1 MYRTSHSIRISEEF
15 VEFNPPMRKISNKN
29 LISTKVS
36 LFFLHSKEDLIWD
49 ANTVLNYPVVSLR
62 YLRNFRRVRWCC
74 ADLWNRKPDRSK
86 AVHDH
91 RGVQHAKAQKADAK
105 RRAGPTATPRTR
117 IVELWILQYLVA
129 GDGDA
134 VWTLGAPLVGRA
146 SGGRTCLR
154 VRKAGAGERVRVRVR
169 RWRCQVVARR
179 HGRTPPLSPCTLH
192 GAGWPLQCDV
202 RMPRCG
208 AGRLGL
214 GLGLYRGSAAAVR
227 ETKGFKSSLAAR
239 CSHQQHVCLYFVL
252 SF

>member
-1 MYRTSHSIRISEEF
+1 MDSRIWIIESHRIQTGPKRCPSRPGQAAPARSRHSNAVKSPAGIEYSVVRTS
-15 VEFNPPMRKISNKN
+15 
-29 LISTKVS
+29 
-36 LFFLHSKEDLIWD
+36 IWSRV
-49 ANTVLNYPVVSLR
+49 TVTPFGLCKCGRTP
-62 YLRNFRRVRWCC
+62 
-74 ADLWNRKPDRSK
+74 
-86 AVHDH
+86 
-91 RGVQHAKAQKADAK
+91 RGSCQGWPHVPARPKSWRG
-105 RRAGPTATPRTR
+105 RRASS
-117 IVELWILQYLVA
+117 VCV
-129 GDGDA
+129 
-134 VWTLGAPLVGRA
+134 
-146 SGGRTCLR
+146 SGG
-154 VRKAGAGERVRVRVR
+154 GPP
-169 RWRCQVVARR
+169 R